1 MCLIHPIHI
10 APESASARITAQLSR
25 ENTGAALPA
34 LRLLPVSPL
43 MRLPPC
49 PHPPQNPSVKIKSP
63 LNSLAVGGLKSG
75 LGLENC

>member
-10 APESASARITAQLSR
+10 APESASAKITAQLSR
-25 ENTGAALPA
+25 ENTGPVLPA
-34 LRLLPVSPL
+34 LLFFSSL
-43 MRLPPC
+43 MFQPPC
-49 PHPPQNPSVKIKSP
+49 LHPPQNPSVKTKNP